1 MKNINV
7 VCVSEDTL
15 PRQAANVACALQR
28 LPEVEGS
35 RSASRKV
42 VGQIVN
48 LESQRIGSSCSLR
61 EDARGK
67 ILVQLSGIKD
77 IDET

>member
-1 MKNINV
+1 MKSSNV

-15 PRQAANVACALQR
+15 PRHAANVACALQR
-28 LPEVEGS
+28 LPEVE
-35 RSASRKV
+35 RSARRKI

-48 LESQRIGSSCSLR
+48 LESQRIGSSCSLG
-61 EDARGK
+61 EDVRGK